1 VIGAHSGL
9 FDDVTG
15 SMKRL
20 HGVADLMHSS
30 RTVSHHLVSF
40 DAKKKLWR
48 PCRKARALGL

>member
-1 VIGAHSGL
+1 
-9 FDDVTG
+9 
-15 SMKRL
+15 MKRL
-20 HGVADLMHSS
+20 HAFADLMHSS